1 MRVLMMNRKDC
12 FAKPGGD
19 TVQMIKTK
27 EYLEKLY
34 NLSINFGF
42 SEEDIVRYDP
52 DIVHIFN
59 IQTYNES
66 EYYVRN
72 AKKYKKRIVLSP
84 IYWDLYDS
92 IYVTAMFSRLKIT
105 SSSILLIFRNVG
117 KNLIKFYNDIFQK
130 NKRLKIKY
138 ILDNSD
144 ILLPN
149 SQEECQIISDEFG
162 FKGSYKV
169 VYNGV
174 DNFFCKKQRKRELN
188 KKVINILTVGRIEV
202 TKNQLNILK
211 AIVGVKNNYNDKI
224 INYTMIGRGVPEY
237 ISKIYSY
244 YYNNK
249 LKEKGIN
256 IIIKE
261 EVEHSKIIE
270 EYLKADIHILASFR
284 ESPGLASLEAL
295 TTDCKI
301 IVSNSPFSPIHT
313 YFEHYPNSVFTCN
326 PYKIASIQKAILKA
340 IEALKKNN
348 NMEIDFFP
356 FTWDVAAKQTYEAYN
371 AIYSE

>member
-1 MRVLMMNRKDC
+1 MKILMMNRKDC
-12 FAKPGGD
+12 FTKPGGD
-19 TVQMIKTK
+19 TVQMVKTK

-42 SEEDIVRYDP
+42 SEEDIVRNGP

-66 EYYVRN
+66 EYYVRI
-72 AKKYKKRIVLSP
+72 AKKYRKKIVLSP
-84 IYWDLYDS
+84 IYWDLYDA
-92 IYVTAMFSRLKIT
+92 IYVTAMFYRLKIT
-105 SSSILLIFRNVG
+105 SSFTLLIFRNVG
-117 KNLIKFYNDIFQK
+117 KNFIKFYNDIFK
-130 NKRLKIKY
+130 KIRRIKIKY
-138 ILDNSD
+138 ILNNSD
-144 ILLPN
+144 IILPN
-149 SQEECQIISDEFG
+149 SEEEYQIISDEFG
-162 FKGSYKV
+162 FKGPYKV

-174 DNFFCKKQRKRELN
+174 DNFFCKKQRRRELN
-188 KKVINILTVGRIEV
+188 KKVINILTVGRIEPS
-202 TKNQLNILK
+202 KNQLNVLK
-211 AIVGVKNNYNDKI
+211 AITGIKNNYNDKI

-244 YYNNK
+244 YYNKK

-270 EYLKADIHILASFR
+270 EYLKADMHILASFR

-295 TTDCKI
+295 ATGCKI
-301 IVSNSPFSPIHT
+301 IVSDSQFCPVHT

-326 PYKIASIQKAILKA
+326 PYKISNIQNAILKA
-340 IEALKKNN
+340 LETLKKNN
-348 NMEIDFFP
+348 NMEIHSFP
-356 FTWDVAAKQTYEAYN
+356 FTWDVVAKQTYEAYN
-371 AIYSE
+371 TIYNG